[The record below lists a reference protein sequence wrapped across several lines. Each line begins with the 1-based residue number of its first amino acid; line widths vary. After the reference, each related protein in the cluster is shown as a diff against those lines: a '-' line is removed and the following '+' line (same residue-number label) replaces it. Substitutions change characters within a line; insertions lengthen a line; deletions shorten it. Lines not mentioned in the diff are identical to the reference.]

1 MRNIVELCMR
11 EIAFNPIGII
21 HSPFKDTKGMPIQP
35 SGAKGITG
43 TIVMQKEYVEG
54 LKNLDG
60 FSHII
65 LIYHFHLSTGY
76 SLIVKPFLDDALHG
90 VFATRAPKR
99 PNPLGISIVRLLKIE
114 GNILSIE
121 NVDIVDG
128 TPLLDI
134 KPYVPE
140 FDGIQAEK
148 IGWLSQKVKNA
159 HQHKADD
166 RFKK

>member
-1 MRNIVELCMR
+1 MV
-11 EIAFNPIGII
+11 
-21 HSPFKDTKGMPIQP
+21 Q
-35 SGAKGITG
+35 
-43 TIVMQKEYVEG
+43 
-54 LKNLDG
+54 
-60 FSHII
+60 
-65 LIYHFHLSTGY
+65 
-76 SLIVKPFLDDALHG
+76 PFLDDKLHG

-140 FDGIQAEK
+140 FDGIPAEK
-148 IGWLSQKVKNA
+148 IGWLSQKVNKA
-159 HQHKADD
+159 HHHKADD